1 MKAQKAS
8 IITVL
13 SASCVL
19 TVAFPRPAFSETVSR
34 HNAIEL
40 LDETKLIDYEQRIAT
55 KKTEMDRLNEDLKKG
70 TEEIGAI
77 EKRISKVSMAVDDAT
92 KQLEQF
98 NAQKKRVTSE
108 LELLNLRIEAE
119 KLKGD
124 GLRML
129 QVANKKSQDA
139 VEKRN
144 EETNARTALVAAETR
159 YLATKAP
166 AVPVESGPE
175 TSKTHLARTAP
186 KTDLTLTDWRKKL
199 AKAEQVTS
207 LAETQAREA
216 IAAAGVK
223 LQEAE
228 HAVAKAEK
236 KQAEIALDKNP
247 SFPGGNDPLSDP
259 APITPPAHPPK
270 SAIQAT
276 PAKPNTP
283 AKP

>member
-1 MKAQKAS
+1 MKALKAS

-13 SASCVL
+13 TASCVL
-19 TVAFPRPAFSETVSR
+19 TVALPRPAFSETVSR
-34 HNAIEL
+34 HNATSL
-40 LDETKLIDYEQRIAT
+40 LDETKLIDYEQRIAA

-77 EKRISKVSMAVDDAT
+77 DKRISKVGTAVDEAT

-98 NAQKKRVTSE
+98 TAQKKRATAE
-108 LELLNLRIEAE
+108 LELLNLRIEGE

-129 QVANKKSQDA
+129 QAANRKSQEA

-166 AVPVESGPE
+166 VSPVESGPE
-175 TSKTHLARTAP
+175 PSKTHGAKTAP
-186 KTDLTLTDWRKKL
+186 KTDLTLTDWRKKV
-199 AKAEQVTS
+199 AKAEQATT
-207 LAETQAREA
+207 LAESHAREA

-228 HAVAKAEK
+228 NAAAKVEK
-236 KQAEIALDKNP
+236 KQAEVALDKDP
-247 SFPGGNDPLSDP
+247 GFPGGNDPLSRP
-259 APITPPAHPPK
+259 APAPGPSGKAAKPAHPDK
-270 SAIQAT
+270 SAT
-276 PAKPNTP
+276 TDKP
-283 AKP
+283 